1 MRTDENPN
9 GFINSFV
16 MNDETV
22 SRKGYGS
29 RVGDESTMK
38 GQRENHTTSI
48 IFNELENQTF

>member
-9 GFINSFV
+9 GFINSFA
-16 MNDETV
+16 MNVETV

-38 GQRENHTTSI
+38 GEREIHTTSI
-48 IFNELENQTF
+48 IFNELEN